1 MPDFTWVVQLWTL
14 ALDPVTGRATGEP
27 ARITSDAAPK
37 LGLMVSHDGR
47 RLAYSAY
54 SGPMADRRTEVRVR
68 QLASGAET
76 TAVSVASNRINLVPV
91 LNPAGTTLAYQDEK
105 EGSSSAFVLHSQETT
120 ARELCRDCAVTCF
133 LPGSGEAV
141 VGYGPKR
148 LARRDLATGA
158 ERDVMRLGA
167 GSILDAD
174 AAAGDR
180 WLAVLW
186 GRPDLSMG
194 IYAAPLRD
202 SAATERDLVPLV
214 EGPAWFGCPRWSV
227 DGSRLYYLSNQDGY
241 TCVWMRRVD
250 RVSGRPTGAAAPVYH
265 LHRTDRILY
274 PRGAWS
280 IAVTADR
287 LIFNAAEIHGNIWQA
302 KLNTK

>member
-1 MPDFTWVVQLWTL
+1 
-14 ALDPVTGRATGEP
+14 
-27 ARITSDAAPK
+27 
-37 LGLMVSHDGR
+37 
-47 RLAYSAY
+47 
-54 SGPMADRRTEVRVR
+54 
-68 QLASGAET
+68 
-76 TAVSVASNRINLVPV
+76 
-91 LNPAGTTLAYQDEK
+91 
-105 EGSSSAFVLHSQETT
+105 
-120 ARELCRDCAVTCF
+120 
-133 LPGSGEAV
+133 V